1 MIKNAKLAKE
11 IVVTAGNK
19 IGVLARITKLL
30 GDHGINIVALAGY
43 AKEDKK
49 SAEIMLVADDH
60 LRAADALKKEKFR
73 SVKERV
79 VVVLDLV
86 NKPGAL
92 KGVSGILAEG
102 KIDIK
107 HIYGTACDC
116 GCDAT
121 LVLSTSNN
129 EKALLTLKGK
139 R

>member
-1 MIKNAKLAKE
+1 MIKSVKLGKE

-30 GDHGINIVALAGY
+30 GDHGINIVAVAGY

-49 SAEIMLVADDH
+49 NAEIMLVTDDH
-60 LRAADALKKEKFR
+60 LRASDALKKEKLR
-73 SVKERV
+73 SVKERA
-79 VVVLDLV
+79 VVVLDLA

-92 KGVSGILAEG
+92 KGVTATLAEA
-102 KIDIK
+102 KVDIK

-129 EKALLTLKGK
+129 EKALLALKGK